1 MASSSITSVSFLLPL
16 QCDDVFSGLSPP
28 RAMPGELKPSQQ
40 QDLAA
45 FLRLVGYSVQSGC
58 PGPEDAVSNQKLF
71 STAYFL
77 VSALAGMDG
86 ERKADWRCSEA
97 ALLTAVGGGC
107 RQSPPS
113 QQCGEDKEVGG

>member
-1 MASSSITSVSFLLPL
+1 MASRFITSLSLLLSL

-28 RAMPGELKPSQQ
+28 RVAPGELKPSQQ
-40 QDLAA
+40 QDLTA
-45 FLRLVGYSVQSGC
+45 FLRLVGCSVQSGC
-58 PGPEDAVSNQKLF
+58 PGPEDAVSNQQLF

-77 VSALAGMDG
+77 VSALAGMEKG
-86 ERKADWRCSEA
+86 RKTCRCSAA

-113 QQCGEDKEVGG
+113 QQHGEDKEVEG